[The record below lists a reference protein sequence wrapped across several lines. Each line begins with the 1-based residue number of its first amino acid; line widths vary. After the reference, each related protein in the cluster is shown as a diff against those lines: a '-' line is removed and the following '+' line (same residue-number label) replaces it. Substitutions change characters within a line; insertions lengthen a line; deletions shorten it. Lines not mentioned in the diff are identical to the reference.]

1 MEMACDATPELD
13 LSGTPLRWK
22 ETDEQGVVDVCNA
35 VKVKGPVSRKFK
47 RGQGDDGDG
56 ITADADRGLSAPE
69 ENDMENSP
77 GIRTQVQQWFCK
89 RNTLIG
95 YSKWLR
101 VRIRQIMCADVTRT
115 ACSRSHHLNHL

>member
-1 MEMACDATPELD
+1 M
-13 LSGTPLRWK
+13 
-22 ETDEQGVVDVCNA
+22 VDVCNA

-77 GIRTQVQQWFCK
+77 GREKMVKQRDKKKYI
-89 RNTLIG
+89 
-95 YSKWLR
+95 
-101 VRIRQIMCADVTRT
+101 
-115 ACSRSHHLNHL
+115 H